1 MIEFQTIGAD
11 PEFALRKN
19 NINVPSFHYFQGTK
33 QQPEDKGNGFAILKD
48 NLLIEGNIPP
58 VTRSNRFVN
67 NIRLLKE
74 LIESVTHRDST
85 RIYYQDVVKFNKRF
99 IMTEDGMDFGCSSY
113 VNAWD
118 RETHS
123 SPQLFDTFYRPVG
136 AHIHLGYKLQRDDID
151 PAKMNEWLARAY
163 DYFVNLPAD
172 TINFSKE
179 RRENYGQLGSYRD
192 TEYGIE
198 FRGLGGFF
206 MQDHYLHWIFNQTI
220 KTVEFCKSIENCE
233 KLDNLEE
240 PLYDNYDILDIDLLE
255 QVPGGNNLLSR
266 GERLLN
272 NMEDNIDAVYE
283 RLMNERI

>member
-11 PEFALRKN
+11 PEFALRKD

-33 QQPEDKGNGFAILKD
+33 QHPEDKGNGFAILKD
-48 NLLIEGNIPP
+48 NLLVEGNIPP
-58 VTRSNRFVN
+58 ATKSVQFVN
-67 NIRLLKE
+67 NIRLIKE
-74 LIESVTHRDST
+74 LIESVIHRDNAE
-85 RIYYQDVVKFNKRF
+85 IYYQDIVKFNKKF

-118 RETHS
+118 REVHS
-123 SPQLFDTFYRPVG
+123 SPQLFNTYNRPVG
-136 AHIHLGYKLQRDDID
+136 AHIHLGYKMKRDDID

-206 MQDHYLHWIFNQTI
+206 MQDRYLHWIFNQTV

-233 KLDNLEE
+233 KLDNLEK

-255 QVPGGNNLLSR
+255 QIPGGDNLLPR
-266 GERLLN
+266 RERLFG
-272 NMEDNIDAVYE
+272 DAEFDVVIE
-283 RLMNERI
+283 HLINERV